1 MGKSDEKE
9 KNEYGMKAGIKQF
22 IKMVLTWC
30 WGGNNLLSIMLKNVI
45 MRGG

>member
-9 KNEYGMKAGIKQF
+9 KIGMKASIKQF

-30 WGGNNLLSIMLKNVI
+30 WGGNNLLSTMLKNI
-45 MRGG
+45 TSGG